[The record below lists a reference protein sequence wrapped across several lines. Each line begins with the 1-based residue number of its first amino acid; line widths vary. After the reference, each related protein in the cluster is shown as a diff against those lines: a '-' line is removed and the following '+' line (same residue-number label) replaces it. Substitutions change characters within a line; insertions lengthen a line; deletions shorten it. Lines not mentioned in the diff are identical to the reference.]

1 MQHNRRKYIHHGA
14 HLPRCKYDAGVFL
27 SCHITPQTKT
37 LADLERLKESRESQ
51 MEENTRIVDAK
62 KDEFIKRIRLIDQED
77 AEARARLD
85 VVTAPL
91 ESFLLIDTEIRVLCL
106 VNAMMLAESDADR
119 WIWCC
124 CCCRKGTLKISALS
138 GKSSKRCVD
147 RVLLA

>member
-1 MQHNRRKYIHHGA
+1 MPHNRRKCIHHGA
-14 HLPRCKYDAGVFL
+14 HLLRCKYDVGVFL

-62 KDEFIKRIRLIDQED
+62 KDEFIKRIRLIDQQD

-91 ESFLLIDTEIRVLCL
+91 KSFCSLSC
-106 VNAMMLAESDADR
+106 
-119 WIWCC
+119 
-124 CCCRKGTLKISALS
+124 AL
-138 GKSSKRCVD
+138 
-147 RVLLA
+147 